1 VTGGQRGQTANKK
14 RKISIKKDKTKMKNI
29 NPFKLI
35 TSLVILGSYLAFSP
49 VAQAQPAFHGNLTFR
64 VGGDIAASAPDA
76 SMGGMEMPT
85 TTVGDANTLTIST
98 NAVVESANGDFA
110 ALKITHGSAIT
121 LASGTLAPPMVMEM
135 GGMGSMLMGTEEGF
149 AFAADSGLSVT
160 SDDLI
165 FSSPG
170 PNRLH
175 VYAPVMVMD
184 SAAPNYGMAYGELN
198 GYFVSDKKGVI
209 TGYFTIYVPEVTW

>member
-1 VTGGQRGQTANKK
+1 MTGGQRGQTANKK

-98 NAVVESANGDFA
+98 NAVVESATGDFA

-149 AFAADSGLSVT
+149 AFAADSGSVGYIRRFNLQQPWT
-160 SDDLI
+160 QSSSCLCAGDGDGFRCSELRNGLRGVEWILRFRQERSHYRILHDLR
-165 FSSPG
+165 S
-170 PNRLH
+170 
-175 VYAPVMVMD
+175 
-184 SAAPNYGMAYGELN
+184 
-198 GYFVSDKKGVI
+198 
-209 TGYFTIYVPEVTW
+209 

>member
-1 VTGGQRGQTANKK
+1 M
-14 RKISIKKDKTKMKNI
+14 KKDKTKMKNI

-35 TSLVILGSYLAFSP
+35 TSLVILGSCLAFSP

-64 VGGDIAASAPDA
+64 VDGDIAASAPDA

-85 TTVGDANTLTIST
+85 TTVGDANTLTIAT
-98 NAVVESANGDFA
+98 NAVVGSATGDFA
-110 ALKITHGSAIT
+110 ALEIKHGGAIT
-121 LASGTLAPPMVMEM
+121 LSTGTLAPPMVMEM
-135 GGMGSMLMGTEEGF
+135 GRMGSMLMGTEEGF

-209 TGYFTIYVPEVTW
+209 TGYFTIYVPAVTW